1 MTWAETVLMVGVV
14 LVLILWLVWVD
25 ASRLDRLHRR
35 VDASHGVLD
44 AQLMRRATAAAELA
58 TSGLLDPASSI
69 VVGEAAWAALS
80 VGGGPPSTAAVSGE
94 LRRVLASDLSRRART
109 APPDLDRGQVE
120 SDLTAALRVALSD
133 PQETGALES
142 DPAGGALL
150 ADLSAAWY
158 RVQLARRFHN
168 DAVAQTRAARRGVL
182 VRLLRLAGSAPEPVT
197 FELDDEW
204 PDGLP
209 REAPSA

>member
-1 MTWAETVLMVGVV
+1 MRWTETALAVGVV
-14 LVLILWLVWVD
+14 LLLVLWVVWVD

-35 VDASHGVLD
+35 VDASRGVLD
-44 AQLMRRATAAAELA
+44 AQLLRRATAAAELA
-58 TSGLLDPASSI
+58 TSGLLDPVSSI

-80 VGGGPPSTAAVSGE
+80 AGGPVPSPAAVSGE
-94 LRRVLASDLSRRART
+94 LRQVLAADLAPRTRT

-120 SDLTAALRVALSD
+120 SDLTAALRVALAD
-133 PQETGALES
+133 PQETGALS
-142 DPAGGALL
+142 ADPAGGSLL
-150 ADLSAAWY
+150 ADLSSAWY

-168 DAVAQTRAARRGVL
+168 DAVAQTRAARRGLL
-182 VRLLRLAGSAPEPVT
+182 VRLLRLAGSASEPVT
-197 FELDDEW
+197 FEVDDEW